1 MEIRS
6 HVTTNPVQPTA
17 YKNSITLPQGKK
29 IKFAA
34 IESD

>member
-29 IKFAA
+29 IKFTP